1 MLKFSIITVTY
12 NAGRWLERTIKSVE
26 SQDYPAVEH
35 LIIDGNSQDNTLEL
49 VHHYQERNSRADI
62 RHEIICRSEPDEG
75 LYDAMNKGILLA
87 TGHYVLFLNAGDT
100 FDHDH
105 ILSDVAGQIP
115 QSQQIPT
122 LDEDDEMDDEA
133 EMPNTDA
140 PWLKRLPAVLY
151 GHTDIVDETGNFV
164 RHRRLSPPE
173 VLTWHSF
180 REGML
185 VCHQAFFARIDL
197 ARANL
202 YDLRWRLSADFDWCI
217 RIMRQGERE
226 PSPLHN
232 LHTIVCRYLEGGVS
246 VQQHRASLIERFR
259 IMCRHYGYI
268 TTIGR
273 HLWFVIRAAIKK

>member
-100 FDHDH
+100 FDTPH
-105 ILSDVAGQIP
+105 LLADVARQIDGAADIEDIEQETSTDTEDDIP
-115 QSQQIPT
+115 QPEGQWQ
-122 LDEDDEMDDEA
+122 EV
-133 EMPNTDA
+133 
-140 PWLKRLPAVLY
+140 LPAVLF
-151 GHTDIVDETGNFV
+151 GNTDIVNENGDFV
-164 RHRRLSPPE
+164 RHRRLAPPE
-173 VLTWHSF
+173 HLTWRSF
-180 REGML
+180 SEGML
-185 VCHQAFFARIDL
+185 VCHQAFFARTDL

-202 YDLRWRLSADFDWCI
+202 YDLRWQLSADFDWCI
-217 RIMRQGERE
+217 RIMRQACRQQMT
-226 PSPLHN
+226 LKN
-232 LHTIVCRYLEGGVS
+232 LHIIICRYLEGGIS
-246 VQQHRASLIERFR
+246 AQQHRASLIERYR
-259 IMCRHYGYI
+259 IMCRHYGFLS
-268 TTIGR
+268 TTAR
-273 HLWFVIRAAIKK
+273 HLWFVLRAVIKR